1 MSNSTSALSLSTPE
15 GYLISLILLV
25 IGTLV
30 HQVITQLRQG
40 QQINLAQ
47 DTLNSAAK
55 VLTQLSPTGASPIA
69 QAQQA
74 PESPTAST
82 APK

>member
-15 GYLISLILLV
+15 GYLISLILV

-74 PESPTAST
+74 PASPTAST